1 MIRKKGDEWCLYSA
15 TEDKKGKRKNL
26 GCYSSLEGA
35 QNREK
40 QVLKFKHMKKE
51 NKTMHIKK
59 SEIYKII
66 QEELEVVLTNEEVE
80 EMFELDMSALL
91 DEMMSEE
98 EGDENW
104 MQKAFSKKK
113 GSLKRMLKV
122 PKDKTISVSKMAGA
136 LRAGGEK
143 EEKARAAVNANP
155 EKYGSIKNVGVE
167 KKKKKK
173 G

>member
-66 QEELEVVLTNEEVE
+66 QEELEVVLTNEEAE

-98 EGDENW
+98 EQLDE
-104 MQKAFSKKK
+104 
-113 GSLKRMLKV
+113 
-122 PKDKTISVSKMAGA
+122 
-136 LRAGGEK
+136 
-143 EEKARAAVNANP
+143 EELD
-155 EKYGSIKNVGVE
+155 E
-167 KKKKKK
+167 KKKEKPFGDLKK
-173 G
+173 GTCTPMGTPKCPEGSPQYNLAKAFKGPIRKSNLKRGKNPHGPG